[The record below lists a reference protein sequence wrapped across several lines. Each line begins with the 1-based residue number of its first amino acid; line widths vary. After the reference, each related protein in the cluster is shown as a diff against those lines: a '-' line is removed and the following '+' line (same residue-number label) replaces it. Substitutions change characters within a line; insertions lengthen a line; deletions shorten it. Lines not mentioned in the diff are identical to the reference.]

1 VARIVGKRTA
11 SPGLGSLAA
20 GAITAVAL
28 AVQTG
33 LAAVVGVIIAR
44 EFGRTAETDGFFA
57 AYGVFVV
64 VVLAATAIRIAVL
77 PPLAR
82 ARGERRLG
90 AEVAAYTV
98 TLATLAVP
106 LVVIALAAAHPLAWL
121 LTGGGAAAAKDT
133 AAAALPWMIGAAVLQ
148 LYAGIAASSL
158 AALDDY
164 VISAGGYTAGSIA
177 GLVYIVS
184 RVHPD
189 GIGADSRGMALNGA
203 IALAVPLSALVLRAR
218 RERMPSAAVRPVGLS
233 FPGRMRELGIGVALP
248 LALQGV
254 YLVCLPLA
262 GREGTGAVTSFG
274 YAYLIGSA
282 VVAVTASSLGLVTS
296 VPLTRAGVDGARAAL
311 HIVSS
316 SWIAVLVIGAVAGV
330 FGIAGGQIVHGL
342 LGSGYGAT
350 VGSELGRLVVVLT
363 PWMLASVGVSVAFP
377 LMFVAEKGRILPVV
391 AGLALAVHVPLALLG
406 QIVGG
411 LDGLEVALALTTTG
425 MLVAML
431 VFLDALRRVSSG
443 LLAAA
448 ATVSAVGA
456 ISFVPVGVLLGRW
469 GAAACGLA
477 LYLAVLA
484 LIRPT
489 GLRGAWRYLHQ
500 LG

>member
-1 VARIVGKRTA
+1 MGRIVGKRTA
-11 SPGLGSLAA
+11 SPGLGSLAT
-20 GAITAVAL
+20 GAVTAVAL

-44 EFGRTAETDGFFA
+44 EFGRTAQTDGFFA

-77 PPLAR
+77 PPLTR
-82 ARGERRLG
+82 ARGDRRLS
-90 AEVAAYTV
+90 AEVAAYVVTV
-98 TLATLAVP
+98 GTLAVP
-106 LVVIALAAAHPLAWL
+106 LVVVALAAAHPLAWL
-121 LTGGGAAAAKDT
+121 LTGGGAAEAKDT

-164 VISAGGYTAGSIA
+164 VTAAGGYTAGSVA
-177 GLVYIVS
+177 GLVYIVA

-189 GIGADSRGMALNGA
+189 GIGAVSRGMALNGA
-203 IALAVPLSALVLRAR
+203 IAVTVPLVALALRAR
-218 RERMPSAAVRPVGLS
+218 RERMPIAAVRPAGIT
-233 FPGRMRELGIGVALP
+233 FGARMAELGIGVALP
-248 LALQGV
+248 LALQAI

-296 VPLTRAGVDGARAAL
+296 VPLTRAGVDGPRAAV

-330 FGIAGGQIVHGL
+330 FGLAGGQIVHGL

-363 PWMLASVGVSVAFP
+363 PWMLASVGVAVAFP

-391 AGLALAVHVPLALLG
+391 AGVALAVHVPVAVLG
-406 QIVGG
+406 QVTGG
-411 LDGLEVALALTTTG
+411 LDGLEVALALTTAG
-425 MLVAML
+425 MLVVML
-431 VFLDALRRVSSG
+431 LYLEALPLVTRG
-443 LLAAA
+443 LLVAA
-448 ATVSAVGA
+448 ATVVGVAAVTFGPA
-456 ISFVPVGVLLGRW
+456 GVLLGRA

-477 LYLAVLA
+477 LYLVVLG
-484 LIRPT
+484 LVRPT
-489 GLRGAWRYLHQ
+489 GLRGAWRYLHS

>member
-1 VARIVGKRTA
+1 MGKRTA

-90 AEVAAYTV
+90 AEVAAYAVTV
-98 TLATLAVP
+98 GTLAVP

-121 LTGGGAAAAKDT
+121 LTGGGATEAKDT

-164 VISAGGYTAGSIA
+164 VTAAAGYAAGSLA
-177 GLVYIVS
+177 GLAYILV
-184 RVHPD
+184 RVDPD
-189 GIGADSRGMALNGA
+189 GIGAVSRGMALNGVIA
-203 IALAVPLSALVLRAR
+203 VSVPVVALALRAR
-218 RERMPSAAVRPVGLS
+218 RERMPVTAVRPAGLS
-233 FPGRMRELGIGVALP
+233 FAARMGELGTGAALP
-248 LALQGV
+248 LGLQAV

-274 YAYLIGSA
+274 YAWVIGSA
-282 VVAVTASSLGLVTS
+282 VVAITASSLGLVTS
-296 VPLTRAGVDGARAAL
+296 VPLTRAGVDRSRIAL

-330 FGIAGGQIVHGL
+330 FGLAGGQIVHAVFGDQ
-342 LGSGYGAT
+342 YGAT
-350 VGSELGRLVVVLT
+350 VGSELGRLVAVLT
-363 PWMLASVGVSVAFP
+363 PWMLVSVGVSVAFP
-377 LMFVAEKGRILPVV
+377 LMFVARKERILPAV
-391 AGLALAVHVPLALLG
+391 AVIALCAHAPVALVG
-406 QIVGG
+406 QLLGG
-411 LDGLEVALALTTTG
+411 LDGLAIALAVTTT
-425 MLVAML
+425 AML
-431 VFLDALRRVSSG
+431 LAMLMFLDALSTVSRG
-443 LLAAA
+443 LFVAA
-448 ATVSAVGA
+448 ATVATAAAVTFLPA
-456 ISFVPVGVLLGRW
+456 AVLLDRV
-469 GAAACGLA
+469 GAAACGLV
-477 LYLAVLA
+477 LYAAVLA
-484 LIRPT
+484 LIRPP

>member
-1 VARIVGKRTA
+1 VGKRTV

-20 GAITAVAL
+20 GAVTALAL

-90 AEVAAYTV
+90 AEVAAYAVTV
-98 TLATLAVP
+98 ATLAAP
-106 LVVIALAAAHPLAWL
+106 LVVVALVAAHPLAWL
-121 LTGGGAAAAKDT
+121 LTGGGAARARDT

-164 VISAGGYTAGSIA
+164 VTAAAGYTVGSIA
-177 GLVYIVS
+177 GLAYIVW
-184 RVHPD
+184 RIHPD
-189 GIGADSRGMALNGA
+189 GIAAVSHGMALNGA
-203 IALAVPLSALVLRAR
+203 IAVAVPSAALALRAR
-218 RERMPSAAVRPVGLS
+218 REEMPIAAVRPAGIS
-233 FPGRMRELGIGVALP
+233 FTARMRELGVGVALP
-248 LALQGV
+248 LALQAV
-254 YLVCLPLA
+254 YLVCIPLA
-262 GREGTGAVTSFG
+262 GREGTGGVTSFG

-296 VPLTRAGVDGARAAL
+296 VPLTRAGVDGLRAAVHL
-311 HIVSS
+311 VSS

-330 FGIAGGQIVHGL
+330 FGLAGGQIVHGV

-377 LMFVAEKGRILPVV
+377 LMFVAERGRALPVI
-391 AGLALAVHVPLALLG
+391 AGVALAAHVPLALLG
-406 QIVGG
+406 QVAGG
-411 LDGLEVALALTTTG
+411 LDGLEVALAVTTAG

-431 VFLDALRRVSSG
+431 VFLDALRPVSRG
-443 LLAAA
+443 LLVAA
-448 ATVSAVGA
+448 ATVAAVA
-456 ISFVPVGVLLGRW
+456 AVTFAPAGVVLGRS

-477 LYLAVLA
+477 LYLVVLA
-484 LIRPT
+484 LIRPP